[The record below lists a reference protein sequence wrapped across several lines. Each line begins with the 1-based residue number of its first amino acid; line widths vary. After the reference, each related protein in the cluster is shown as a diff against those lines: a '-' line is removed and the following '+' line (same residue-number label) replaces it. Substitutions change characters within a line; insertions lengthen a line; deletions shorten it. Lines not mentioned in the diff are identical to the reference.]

1 MAIIFIGFINFSNKY
16 LLPNSIIVYGDNN
29 TTNILTTL
37 MTSFKDI
44 FINIKKTIN
53 ILKE

>member
-1 MAIIFIGFINFSNKY
+1 MTFMGLINLSNKY
-16 LLPNSIIVYGDNN
+16 PLPNSVIVYDDNN

-37 MTSFKDI
+37 VTSFKDI
-44 FINIKKTIN
+44 FIDIKKTIN